1 MIGKLFY
8 VTSILSMLKGQRQYF
23 DVLKKHLII
32 PRNFYLMYIRRE

>member
-23 DVLKKHLII
+23 DVLKETFNN
-32 PRNFYLMYIRRE
+32 P